1 MTTLNNPELAGS
13 CQIVNS
19 GVFEEYLSIRPIDAV
34 PGNHYLLIR
43 SRLDS
48 AKSPEALHTRY
59 SVTLTREAMNRLY
72 EHLGTYLR
80 QSESGGLTPGLLLPE

>member
-1 MTTLNNPELAGS
+1 MTTLTHPELVGS

-34 PGNHYLLIR
+34 PGDHYLLIR

-48 AKSPEALHTRY
+48 AKNPEALHTRY
-59 SVTLTREAMNRLY
+59 SVTLTREAMDRLH

-80 QSESGGLTPGLLLPE
+80 QSESGGLTPGFLLPE

>member
-1 MTTLNNPELAGS
+1 MTTLNHPELAGS

-48 AKSPEALHTRY
+48 AKNPEVLHTRY
-59 SVTLTREAMNRLY
+59 SVTLTREAMNRLHD
-72 EHLGTYLR
+72 HLGSYLR
-80 QSESGGLTPGLLLPE
+80 QSESGGLTQGFLLPE

>member
-1 MTTLNNPELAGS
+1 MTTLNHSELAGS

-19 GVFEEYLSIRPIDAV
+19 GVFEEYLSIRPIDSV

-48 AKSPEALHTRY
+48 AKNSEALHKRY
-59 SVTLTREAMNRLY
+59 SVTLTREAMNRLHD
-72 EHLGTYLR
+72 HLGSYLR
-80 QSESGGLTPGLLLPE
+80 QSESDGLTQGFLLPE

>member
-1 MTTLNNPELAGS
+1 MTTLNHSELSGS

-34 PGNHYLLIR
+34 PGNHYLLIM

>member
-1 MTTLNNPELAGS
+1 MTTLNHSELSGS

-48 AKSPEALHTRY
+48 AKNPEALHTRY
-59 SVTLTREAMNRLY
+59 SVTLTREAMDRLH
-72 EHLGTYLR
+72 EHLGSYLR
-80 QSESGGLTPGLLLPE
+80 LSESGGLTPGFLLPE

>member
-34 PGNHYLLIR
+34 HGNHYLLIR
-43 SRLDS
+43 SQLDS
-48 AKSPEALHTRY
+48 AKNPGVLHMRY
-59 SVTLTREAMNRLY
+59 SVTLTREAMDRLH

-80 QSESGGLTPGLLLPE
+80 QSESGGLTPGFLLPE

>member
-1 MTTLNNPELAGS
+1 MATFNNPQLAGS

-34 PGNHYLLIR
+34 PGDHYLLIR

-48 AKSPEALHTRY
+48 AKNPEVLHTRY
-59 SVTLTREAMNRLY
+59 SVTLTREAMDRLH

-80 QSESGGLTPGLLLPE
+80 QSESGGLTPGFLLP

>member
-1 MTTLNNPELAGS
+1 MTTLTNPELAGS
-13 CQIVNS
+13 CQIVNT

-48 AKSPEALHTRY
+48 AKNPEALHMRY
-59 SVTLTREAMNRLY
+59 SVTLTREAMNRLH
-72 EHLGTYLR
+72 EHLGSYLR
-80 QSESGGLTPGLLLPE
+80 QSESGGLTPGYLLPE

>member
-34 PGNHYLLIR
+34 PGDHYLLIR

-48 AKSPEALHTRY
+48 AKNPEALHTRY
-59 SVTLTREAMNRLY
+59 SVTLTREAMNRLH
-72 EHLGTYLR
+72 EHLGSYLC
-80 QSESGGLTPGLLLPE
+80 QSESGGQTPRFLLPE

>member
-34 PGNHYLLIR
+34 SGNHYLLIR

-48 AKSPEALHTRY
+48 AKNPEALHTRY
-59 SVTLTREAMNRLY
+59 SVTLNREAMNRLHD
-72 EHLGTYLR
+72 HLGFYLR
-80 QSESGGLTPGLLLPE
+80 QLESGGLTQGFLLPE

>member
-34 PGNHYLLIR
+34 PGDHYLLIR

-48 AKSPEALHTRY
+48 AKNSEALHTRY
-59 SVTLTREAMNRLY
+59 SVTLTREAMDRLH

-80 QSESGGLTPGLLLPE
+80 QSESGGLTPGFLLPE

>member
-1 MTTLNNPELAGS
+1 MTILTHPELVGS

-34 PGNHYLLIR
+34 SGNHYLLIS

-48 AKSPEALHTRY
+48 AKNPEALHTRY
-59 SVTLTREAMNRLY
+59 SVTLTREAMIRLH
-72 EHLGTYLR
+72 EHLGSYLR
-80 QSESGGLTPGLLLPE
+80 QSESGGLTPGFLLPE

>member
-34 PGNHYLLIR
+34 PGDHYLLIR

-48 AKSPEALHTRY
+48 AKNPEALHKRY
-59 SVTLTREAMNRLY
+59 SVTLTREAMNRLH
-72 EHLGTYLR
+72 EHLGSYLR
-80 QSESGGLTPGLLLPE
+80 QSESGGQTPRFLLPE

>member
-1 MTTLNNPELAGS
+1 MTTLTHPELAGS
-13 CQIVNS
+13 CQIVDS
-19 GVFEEYLSIRPIDAV
+19 GVFEEYLSIRPIDAA

-48 AKSPEALHTRY
+48 AKNPEVLHKRY
-59 SVTLTREAMNRLY
+59 SVTLTREAMNRLH

-80 QSESGGLTPGLLLPE
+80 QSESGELTQRFLLPE

>member
-1 MTTLNNPELAGS
+1 MTTLTNPELAGS

-34 PGNHYLLIR
+34 SGNHYLLIR

-48 AKSPEALHTRY
+48 AKNPEVLHTRY
-59 SVTLTREAMNRLY
+59 SVTLTREAMDRLH

-80 QSESGGLTPGLLLPE
+80 QSESGGLTPGFLLPE

>member
-1 MTTLNNPELAGS
+1 MTTLTHPELAGS

-19 GVFEEYLSIRPIDAV
+19 GVFEEYLSIRPIDGI

-48 AKSPEALHTRY
+48 TKNPDALHTRY
-59 SVTLTREAMNRLY
+59 SVTLTREAMNRLH
-72 EHLGTYLR
+72 EHLGSYLR
-80 QSESGGLTPGLLLPE
+80 QSESCGLTPEFLLPE

>member
-34 PGNHYLLIR
+34 SGNHYLLIR

-48 AKSPEALHTRY
+48 AKNPEVLHTRY
-59 SVTLTREAMNRLY
+59 SVTLTREAMDRLH

-80 QSESGGLTPGLLLPE
+80 QSESGGLTPGFLLPE

>member
-1 MTTLNNPELAGS
+1 MTTLNHSELSGS

-34 PGNHYLLIR
+34 SGNHYLLIR

-48 AKSPEALHTRY
+48 AKNLEALHMRY
-59 SVTLTREAMNRLY
+59 SVTLTREAMNRLH
-72 EHLGTYLR
+72 EHLGSYLS
-80 QSESGGLTPGLLLPE
+80 QSESDGLTQGFLLPE

>member
-1 MTTLNNPELAGS
+1 MTTLTHPELAGS
-13 CQIVNS
+13 CQIVDS

-48 AKSPEALHTRY
+48 AKNPEALHTRY
-59 SVTLTREAMNRLY
+59 SVTLTREAMNRLHD
-72 EHLGTYLR
+72 HLGSYLR
-80 QSESGGLTPGLLLPE
+80 QLELGGLTQGFLLPE

>member
-1 MTTLNNPELAGS
+1 MTTLTHPELAGS

-34 PGNHYLLIR
+34 PGDHYLLIR

-48 AKSPEALHTRY
+48 AKNPEALHTRY
-59 SVTLTREAMNRLY
+59 SVTLNREAMNRLHD
-72 EHLGTYLR
+72 HLGFYLR
-80 QSESGGLTPGLLLPE
+80 QLESGGLTQGFLLPE

>member
-34 PGNHYLLIR
+34 PGDHYLLIR

-48 AKSPEALHTRY
+48 AKNPEALHTRY
-59 SVTLTREAMNRLY
+59 SVTLNREAMNRLHD
-72 EHLGTYLR
+72 HLGFYLR
-80 QSESGGLTPGLLLPE
+80 QLESGGLTQGFLLPE

>member
-1 MTTLNNPELAGS
+1 MTTLTHPELAGS
-13 CQIVNS
+13 CQIVDS

-48 AKSPEALHTRY
+48 AKHPEALHTRY
-59 SVTLTREAMNRLY
+59 SVTLTREAMNRLH
-72 EHLGTYLR
+72 EHLGSYLR
-80 QSESGGLTPGLLLPE
+80 QSESGGLTPGFLLPE

>member
-34 PGNHYLLIR
+34 PGDHYLLIR

-48 AKSPEALHTRY
+48 AKNPGVLHMRY
-59 SVTLTREAMNRLY
+59 SVTLTREAMDRLH

-80 QSESGGLTPGLLLPE
+80 QSESGGLTPGFLLPE